1 MSSWTSR
8 PLFVA
13 LYVTDVA
20 FPESEG
26 FVEKVEMKEF
36 AGKTVTTGN
45 VVNSV
50 CSPPNKCE
58 RGQSLI
64 AVLKK
69 QKLQ

>member
-1 MSSWTSR
+1 MSSWTSG

-13 LYVTDVA
+13 VYVTDVA
-20 FPESEG
+20 FPESEA
-26 FVEKVEMKEF
+26 FVEKVGMNEF
-36 AGKTVTTGN
+36 AGKTVTTRN

-50 CSPPNKCE
+50 CSPPNKSE

-69 QKLQ
+69 K